1 MSDVIPSRKWWVT
14 QKKAYGVPDGAVK
27 GIKIGELLDKYNN
40 GKTMAER
47 KTAAIALGKGAATYI
62 TKIDKKQVKQYA
74 AFEKVFLDEIVEPAH
89 AQVKRMELAADGKA
103 LYQSTLQKWF
113 QAVQKLDPKKSKSDD
128 LQRFAQY
135 SRGVTSAGVRV
146 KAVVGTKEIDKI
158 MATIDELNDHT
169 DYKNFTQDDAAVFIG
184 VVKRVANGVRIA
196 AKKQDL
202 VDVKRA

>member
-1 MSDVIPSRKWWVT
+1 
-14 QKKAYGVPDGAVK
+14 
-27 GIKIGELLDKYNN
+27 
-40 GKTMAER
+40 
-47 KTAAIALGKGAATYI
+47 
-62 TKIDKKQVKQYA
+62 
-74 AFEKVFLDEIVEPAH
+74 
-89 AQVKRMELAADGKA
+89 MELAADGKA